1 MTPHQIA
8 RDIDRAALQK
18 FYTTQFQ
25 RRRRGERRRD
35 VYDVVG
41 VMIGVL
47 AIYLVIIDWVL

>member
-18 FYTTQFQ
+18 FYHSQFQ
-25 RRRRGERRRD
+25 RRRRGERCRD
-35 VYDVVG
+35 MYDVVG